1 MDVLCES
8 EGRLVE
14 ILGRERRRRW
24 TDAKKLEILAAVE
37 ANGETLAQV
46 ARRYDVSRS
55 QIYNWRHKF
64 KKRGRLS
71 AAVEATFLPVDIGA
85 PMLKAQPAAL
95 PWIPMG
101 SEDRAV
107 SPSIVEL
114 GLAQGRRLRFD
125 SGIESTTLTRL
136 IRSVE
141 AA

>member
-1 MDVLCES
+1 
-8 EGRLVE
+8 
-14 ILGRERRRRW
+14 
-24 TDAKKLEILAAVE
+24 
-37 ANGETLAQV
+37 
-46 ARRYDVSRS
+46 
-55 QIYNWRHKF
+55 
-64 KKRGRLS
+64 
-71 AAVEATFLPVDIGA
+71 LPVDIGA

-101 SEDRAV
+101 SEDRMV

-114 GLAQGRRLRFD
+114 GLARGRRLRFD